1 MRDVPA
7 KSKILIVDD
16 DYHSRQLYTSL
27 LTPFGHQV
35 LEARDGREGLE
46 MAKRGTP
53 DLIISDILMPSMN
66 GYEFVTALRKEPSLS
81 KIPVIFHSASFL
93 DREARALGE
102 SCGVSLYILKPCDPE
117 KILKIVHT
125 ALGTSVKLP
134 AQSAPQPPERA
145 TIPLLLDAF
154 FEKRKEL
161 NASTAR
167 LSALLELAMHFA
179 GPCTANQVLTQAAAS
194 AREILGSNYASV
206 GLLDEDGV
214 NLQSFALTGV
224 SADIVSEMNQ
234 DSFKGKV
241 FQDIIRDRKPRI
253 GYGPFGNL
261 AGIDLPLL
269 HPPVRSFLGARLE
282 IEGRVYG
289 WIYVAEK
296 LASLEFEDQDAR
308 ILEAIAAQTALA
320 CENTRRYR
328 KIQEHA
334 TKLEA
339 EVAERQRAEA
349 RFRMLVESA
358 PSGIIIVD
366 GKGRIVDVNPHAIQ
380 LFGYDRKELVGQAVE
395 MLVPSAIRSAHEKHR
410 ISFAANHRARPM
422 GLGLELFAHRKDG
435 TEFPVEI
442 SLGPLVTESEILVSA
457 SIVDITARKKMEQQ
471 LRVSQ
476 RVEAIGRL
484 AGGVAHDFNN
494 LLTVILGSCDAL
506 ADELPADH
514 TGLRKLELMKKAA
527 SSAADLTRQLLA
539 FGRKQI
545 LQPRIIE
552 SKEIVR
558 SVGGLLKRL
567 IGENIDFQ
575 VSVDPSAGCINA
587 DYGQIE
593 QILVNLVT
601 NARDAMPDGGRLEI
615 EVSNAEL
622 GEAYRDTHPPVA
634 PGSYVMIAVSDT
646 GKGMDRETQAQ
657 IFDPF
662 FTTKEI
668 GKGSGLGLATVYGI
682 VKQSGGYIWVYSELD
697 RGTVFRIYLPR
708 VKHAQIQQSPTEP
721 DRSEQGG
728 TEIILLAEDSEAL
741 REIASE
747 YLASLGYT
755 VIEAASGS
763 EALRKSS
770 ELAGKI
776 DLLLTDVVMPEMDG
790 RKLADEIV
798 QKRPGIKVLFS
809 SGYTDD
815 AIVRHGVLEPGVCF
829 IQKPYLPKALARKVR
844 EVLDASEKTNGIDV
858 TASQSHARA

>member
-1 MRDVPA
+1 MT
-7 KSKILIVDD
+7 KILIVDD
-16 DYHSRQLYTSL
+16 DVQSRQLYVSL

-46 MAKRGTP
+46 MAKREKP
-53 DLIISDILMPSMN
+53 DLIISDILMPTMN
-66 GYEFVTALRKEPSLS
+66 GYEFVTAVRKEPSLK
-81 KIPVIFHSASFL
+81 KIPIIFHSASFL

-117 KILKIVHT
+117 KILEVVHA
-125 ALGTSVKLP
+125 ALGTSIELP
-134 AQSAPQPPERA
+134 FQPPTPPVERA

-154 FEKRKEL
+154 FEKGEKL

-167 LSALLELAMHFA
+167 LSALLELAIYLA
-179 GPCTANQVLTQAAAS
+179 GPRTVNHVLTQAAAS
-194 AREILGSNYASV
+194 AREILGSNYAAL
-206 GLLDEDGV
+206 GLLDEEGV
-214 NLQSFALTGV
+214 KLESFALSGV
-224 SADIVSEMNQ
+224 SAEIVSRMEKE
-234 DSFKGKV
+234 SFKGRV
-241 FQDIIRDRKPRI
+241 FQDIIHDMKSHVA
-253 GYGPFGNL
+253 YSPFGNL
-261 AGIDLPLL
+261 RGLDLPSL
-269 HPPVRSFLGARLE
+269 HPPVRSFLGTRLE
-282 IEGRVYG
+282 LEDRVYG

-296 LASLEFEDQDAR
+296 LASLEFDDQDAKV
-308 ILEAIAAQTALA
+308 LEAIAAQTALA
-320 CENTRRYR
+320 CENVRRYR

-334 TKLEA
+334 AKLET
-339 EVAERQRAEA
+339 EIAERKRAED

-366 GKGRIVDVNPHAIQ
+366 GKGRIVDANPHAIQ
-380 LFGYDRKELVGQAVE
+380 LFGYDRKELVGQTVD
-395 MLVPSAIRSAHEKHR
+395 MLVPSALRAAHEKHR
-410 ISFAANHRARPM
+410 SSFAASHRARPM
-422 GLGLELFAHRKDG
+422 GLGMELFARRKDG

-442 SLGPLVTESEILVSA
+442 SLGPLVTEGETLVSA
-457 SIVDITARKKMEQQ
+457 SIVDISARRKMEQQ
-471 LRVSQ
+471 LRISQ

-514 TGLRKLELMKKAA
+514 TALRRLELVKKAA

-552 SKEIVR
+552 SKEIV
-558 SVGGLLKRL
+558 SSIGGLLKRL
-567 IGENIDFQ
+567 IGENIDFK

-601 NARDAMPDGGRLEI
+601 NARDAMPDGGRLEV
-615 EVSNAEL
+615 EVANADL
-622 GEAYRDTHPPVA
+622 DEAYKDTHPPVV
-634 PGSYVMIAVSDT
+634 PGSYVMIAVADT
-646 GKGMDRETQAQ
+646 GKGMSRETQAQ

-682 VKQSGGYIWVYSELD
+682 VKQSGGYIWVYSEPD
-697 RGTVFRIYLPR
+697 KGSVFKIYLPR
-708 VKHAQIQQSPTEP
+708 VKRAELQQAPVEL
-721 DRSEQGG
+721 DRSAQLG
-728 TEIILLAEDSEAL
+728 TEVILLAEDSEAL
-741 REIASE
+741 REIAGE

-755 VIEAASGS
+755 VIEAASGT
-763 EALRKSS
+763 EALSKSS
-770 ELAGKI
+770 EFPGKI

-790 RKLADEIV
+790 RKLADEIA

-815 AIVRHGVLEPGVCF
+815 AIVRHGVLEPGVYF
-829 IQKPYLPKALARKVR
+829 IQKPYRPKALARKVR
-844 EVLDASEKTNGIDV
+844 EVLNNCSN
-858 TASQSHARA
+858 QSSSIKNNSSTGGVESTIKA